1 LCVVETNICEIG
13 IMRIAYDSCV
23 RAILLILQGYSIACV
38 GIRTMI
44 PERTLRRVWLNFRTY
59 GTVHKPK
66 GELRVRKLS
75 PDDLA
80 WLRLYLSVNSSLYI
94 DEIQSAIWFHRNK
107 NVSAS
112 TVLRAIKEFGW
123 TRKKAF
129 PLAKEASPQQQADFI
144 SRMQQYSAE
153 QLVFIDEVRTDKR
166 TYTRKYAWSPPG
178 IRPRGFG
185 HFVRGT
191 RYSTVA
197 AMCSVGVLAHFT
209 IENSFTSECLCVFAR
224 DYLIPR
230 MNPYPQPRSVVVLDN
245 ASTHHAPEFVAM
257 LRQAGLRVEF
267 LPPYTPQFNPIEE
280 LFGTLKT
287 LVRRLGTNCAPHMTD
302 MLILYRAF
310 GMISDMSCRAW
321 IRRAGY
327 VVRQ

>member
-123 TRKKAF
+123 TRKKG
-129 PLAKEASPQQQADFI
+129 LSVSERSQSSTASGFHQQNATVQC
-144 SRMQQYSAE
+144 
-153 QLVFIDEVRTDKR
+153 RT
-166 TYTRKYAWSPPG
+166 T
-178 IRPRGFG
+178 
-185 HFVRGT
+185 
-191 RYSTVA
+191 
-197 AMCSVGVLAHFT
+197 GV
-209 IENSFTSECLCVFAR
+209 
-224 DYLIPR
+224 Y
-230 MNPYPQPRSVVVLDN
+230 
-245 ASTHHAPEFVAM
+245 
-257 LRQAGLRVEF
+257 
-267 LPPYTPQFNPIEE
+267 
-280 LFGTLKT
+280 
-287 LVRRLGTNCAPHMTD
+287 
-302 MLILYRAF
+302 
-310 GMISDMSCRAW
+310 
-321 IRRAGY
+321 
-327 VVRQ
+327 